1 MDCPDIDLHQ
11 KFDWYISVY
20 INMKSGAKFI
30 TVLHQVRTLDNM
42 EAISSK
48 FFSFNSWQFV
58 LLEIVRQ
65 GWGFVRENS
74 LHCMQE

>member
-1 MDCPDIDLHQ
+1 
-11 KFDWYISVY
+11 
-20 INMKSGAKFI
+20 MKSGANFI
-30 TVLHQVRTLDNM
+30 TILHQVQMLDNM
-42 EAISSK
+42 EAISST
-48 FFSFNSWQFV
+48 FFFNSWQFV